1 MEEVVMCMSFNLW
14 NVIFKSR
21 EEQYSDNFFNA
32 TLGITLKLGKH
43 HHHLMWHDPFKK
55 FIIDLMF

>member
-1 MEEVVMCMSFNLW
+1 MEVVDVYQLNSYNA
-14 NVIFKSR
+14 K

-43 HHHLMWHDPFKK
+43 
-55 FIIDLMF
+55 DLI